1 MRVSV
6 SACPP
11 TTGCLRWAHPPPGY
25 LVRCAAHSLLP
36 APLPPFH
43 GPFILDAVAAAA
55 TPRPSPPPC
64 VGVGASQPPPPPLLS
79 GSFYGREPFDPL
91 LILAQITLLQ
101 FAFYAALAATTLTL
115 NALTGVS
122 TPLHYQ
128 LFSPDAYDTSAIPGY
143 VSIAAFLLTAAAPV
157 PAAYVAV
164 VGRAR
169 RAADFAATVYLGHA
183 VAVGVYG
190 GEVPRRLGWWAVMV
204 GGGVIAAVV
213 AGVAAMRL
221 EMREI
226 GLVAP
231 SLTARDEEAGVGG
244 GGGRAP
250 CDEGAVA
257 LLGAGN
263 GASAGGAGGGRSRS

>member
-1 MRVSV
+1 MAR
-6 SACPP
+6 
-11 TTGCLRWAHPPPGY
+11 
-25 LVRCAAHSLLP
+25 SLS
-36 APLPPFH
+36 
-43 GPFILDAVAAAA
+43 
-55 TPRPSPPPC
+55 TPSL
-64 VGVGASQPPPPPLLS
+64 PPPPPALPPPHASSSAPSPPRPPPLPLPPPS

-101 FAFYAALAATTLTL
+101 AAFYGALAATTLTL
-115 NALTGVS
+115 DALTGVA
-122 TPLHYQ
+122 TPLHHQ

-143 VSIAAFLLTAAAPV
+143 VSLAAFLLTAAAPL

-169 RAADFAATVYLGHA
+169 RAADYAATVYLGHA

-190 GEVPRRLGWWAVMV
+190 GGVPRRLGWWAVVV
-204 GGGVIAAVV
+204 GGGVLAAVV
-213 AGVAAMRL
+213 AGVGAMRV

-231 SLTARDEEAGVGG
+231 ALTARDEEAGGGGGGGG

-250 CDEGAVA
+250 SEEAAVA
-257 LLGAGN
+257 MLP
-263 GASAGGAGGGRSRS
+263 GGGGGTSNGGRTRA

>member
-1 MRVSV
+1 MARS
-6 SACPP
+6 SSTPS
-11 TTGCLRWAHPPPGY
+11 LSLPPP
-25 LVRCAAHSLLP
+25 V
-36 APLPPFH
+36 
-43 GPFILDAVAAAA
+43 
-55 TPRPSPPPC
+55 PPPPH
-64 VGVGASQPPPPPLLS
+64 ASASAPANPPHPPPLLS
-79 GSFYGREPFDPL
+79 GTFYGREPFDPL

-115 NALTGVS
+115 NAITGVS

-128 LFSPDAYDTSAIPGY
+128 LFSADAYDTSAIPGY
-143 VSIAAFLLTAAAPV
+143 VSMAAFLLTAAAPV

-190 GEVPRRLGWWAVMV
+190 GEIPRRLGWWAVMV

-213 AGVAAMRL
+213 AGVAAMR
-221 EMREI
+221 
-226 GLVAP
+226 P
-231 SLTARDEEAGVGG
+231 
-244 GGGRAP
+244 P

-257 LLGAGN
+257 LLGNGTGGN
-263 GASAGGAGGGRSRS
+263 SSAAGGGRSRS